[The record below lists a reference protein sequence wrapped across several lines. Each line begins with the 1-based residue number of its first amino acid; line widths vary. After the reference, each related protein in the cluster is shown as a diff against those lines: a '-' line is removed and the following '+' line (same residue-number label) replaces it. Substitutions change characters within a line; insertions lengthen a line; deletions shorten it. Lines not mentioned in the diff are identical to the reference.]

1 MSKVAGGKHVR
12 RSERQW
18 RALLARF
25 EQSAM
30 TVSAFCQR
38 EGICTASFIAGAGY
52 WARLTLAIG

>member
-1 MSKVAGGKHVR
+1 MA
-12 RSERQW
+12 
-18 RALLARF
+18 ALLARF